1 MNTWVIGL
9 EVDALWPGTP
19 VLAEL
24 DSRRFHASRAA
35 FERDREKGNAL
46 AVAGFVL
53 LRLTWHQLVDD
64 PRGVAETLRPLLS
77 KRK

>member
-1 MNTWVIGL
+1 M
-9 EVDALWPGTP
+9 
-19 VLAEL
+19 LAEL

-64 PRGVAETLRPLLS
+64 QRGVAEMLRALLDEP
-77 KRK
+77 RK